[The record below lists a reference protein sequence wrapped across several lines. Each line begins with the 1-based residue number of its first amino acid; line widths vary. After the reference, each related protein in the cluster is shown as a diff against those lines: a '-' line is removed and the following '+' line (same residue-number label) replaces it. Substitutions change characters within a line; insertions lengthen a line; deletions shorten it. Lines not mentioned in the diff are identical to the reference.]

1 MFRLVLMLSLPILL
15 LAKTVSFQEALDLTL
30 LNNKELK
37 AKEFES
43 KKSIEDLKEA
53 QGHKKGKL
61 EFSEQISRTNNAG
74 YVFGM
79 KLASREASFADFG
92 FDQFLTPLGGAIA
105 AADDGTVGNFDPSTM
120 GGLLA
125 VQPDKLNNPEARN
138 NFETKFTFEMPLYTG
153 GKLENAAAMAKLQIK
168 ANAAKLS
175 HDKKQIGLE
184 VLKAYNGAVA
194 AKKFMQMTKNA
205 KEITNRFNQ
214 TAQELYDRKLVRI
227 IDVKQSKMA
236 AYSVDA
242 KIEEAQTKF
251 NLAIAYLQFLTA
263 DQTISDVK
271 DFVIFDLNKNQ
282 LDILQNDALSSRKDL
297 EWMKLNTDTMKKKI
311 AFDSADEK
319 PMIGTHLE
327 YGMNNDTLNTP
338 FNIDDNDYYLV
349 AIGLNYTL
357 FDGDITKAKK
367 EKARIDYL
375 KTKNYFEYMKDG
387 ISLEVKKN
395 YLDFKTLNSTL
406 KQKQNTQD
414 MAEDILLETENM
426 FANNLKFRTNMMYLL
441 MQLENMLKAQ
451 ADVIMTKY
459 EKTIV
464 SAKLK
469 LSIGSSLK
477 E

>member
-1 MFRLVLMLSLPILL
+1 MFKLILALSLPVILF
-15 LAKTVSFQEALDLTL
+15 AKTVTFQEALNLTL
-30 LNNKELK
+30 NNNKELK

-43 KKSIEDLKEA
+43 KKSLMDLQEA
-53 QGHKKGKL
+53 QGYKKGKL
-61 EFSEQISRTNNAG
+61 EFSEQISNTNNAG

-92 FDQFLTPLGGAIA
+92 FDEFLYHWGAGSPA
-105 AADDGTVGNFDPSTM
+105 NVLLSTE
-120 GGLLA
+120 
-125 VQPDKLNNPEARN
+125 PEKLNNPKSRT
-138 NFETKFTFEMPLYTG
+138 NFETKVAFEMPLYTG

-168 ANAAKLS
+168 ASQAKLS

-194 AKKFMQMTKNA
+194 AKKFMQMTKDA
-205 KEITNRFNQ
+205 KDITNRFNKK
-214 TAQELYDRKLVRI
+214 AQELYERRLVRI

-251 NLAIAYLQFLTA
+251 KLAISYLQFLTS
-263 DQTISDVK
+263 DNNITDVK
-271 DFVIFDLNKNQ
+271 DFVIFDLNKSQ
-282 LDILQNDALSSRKDL
+282 LDVLQNNALSLRKDL

-327 YGMNNDTLNTP
+327 YGMNDDT
-338 FNIDDNDYYLV
+338 FNPSFKKDYYLAAV
-349 AIGLNYTL
+349 GLTYTL
-357 FDGDITKAKK
+357 FDGDITKTKKQKAK
-367 EKARIDYL
+367 IDYL

-387 ISLEVKKN
+387 ISLQVKKN
-395 YLDFKTLNSTL
+395 YLDFKTLDSTL

-441 MQLENMLKAQ
+441 MQFENMLKAQ
-451 ADVIMTKY
+451 ADVIMTQY
-459 EKTIV
+459 DKTIA

-469 LSIGSSLK
+469 LSVGSSLK